1 MKAQTSFYCNNKLG
15 IRILF
20 LPFVFIMFLIGI
32 IRLLL
37 ASPYQSKAKVICVGN
52 IAVGGV
58 GKTPLVIKIVEH
70 FLNQGLKVGIL
81 SRGYKGKLSSK
92 NPLIIDINKHNAED
106 VGDEAFMMA
115 VKFNGKVPVCICS
128 NRAKS
133 AQLLENDVDIL
144 IMDDGLQ
151 NYTLKKDKSV
161 VVFDG
166 EFGIGNGFIIPVG
179 FLRETFAFGMKKAD
193 VVVVMRKKNQQ
204 LENMVKKYK
213 KPLFNAKT
221 FAKPIAKFKGKKVV
235 AFAGIGNP
243 NKFFN
248 SLKSEGVKL
257 EKTFNFPDHYQ
268 YKKSDFEDLI
278 QKANGLPIFTT
289 MKDFVKIPAE
299 LKKYFNVLDIDLDIK
314 NSEKFFL
321 LLK

>member
-1 MKAQTSFYCNNKLG
+1 MKAQTSFHCNSKLG

-20 LPFVFIMFLIGI
+20 LPFAFIMFLIGI
-32 IRLLL
+32 LRQVFS
-37 ASPYQSKAKVICVGN
+37 SPYKSKAKVICVGN

-70 FLNQGLKVGIL
+70 FLNQGLKVAIL

-92 NPLIIDINKHNAED
+92 NPLLIDINKHTAEE
-106 VGDEAFMMA
+106 VGDETFMMA
-115 VKFNGKVPVCICS
+115 VKFKGKVPVCICS
-128 NRAKS
+128 DRAKS
-133 AQLLENDVDIL
+133 AKLLENDVDIL
-144 IMDDGLQ
+144 VMDDGLQ

-179 FLRETFAFGMKKAD
+179 FLRETFAFGMKKTD
-193 VVVVMRKKNQQ
+193 IVVIMRKKNQQ
-204 LENMVKKYK
+204 LENMVKIYK

-221 FAKPIAKFKGKKVV
+221 FSKPISKFKGKKVI
-235 AFAGIGNP
+235 AFAGIGKP
-243 NKFFN
+243 DKFFN

-268 YKKSDFEDLI
+268 YKKSDFIGLI
-278 QKANGLPIFTT
+278 EKAGGLPIFTT

-299 LKKYFNVLDIDLDIK
+299 LKKYFNVLDIDLDIQ
-314 NSEKFFL
+314 NSEKFFN